1 MSKIKFIIPRK
12 SDERKT
18 LFKQAKQAGLK
29 IKGSCKKGTC
39 GKCVVRVKG
48 DVSKP
53 TEREL
58 KTLGKDRIER
68 GYRLACVAYNRGDV
82 NITIPLRPHK

>member
-12 SDERKT
+12 ADEKKT

-29 IKGSCKKGTC
+29 IKGSCEKGAC
-39 GKCVVRVKG
+39 GKCVIKVKG

-58 KTLGKDRIER
+58 KTLGKDKSER
-68 GYRLACVAYNRGDV
+68 GYRLACTTYAKGDV
-82 NITIPLRPHK
+82 NITIPLRSQK